1 VRQAWNS
8 GGAAGGWD
16 MSVHVDMHSVS
27 AAWKRLLSV
36 APTTATAKKYEEED
50 VHVVALDY
58 ECVRGQL
65 LERPTIRYS
74 LLRRLWQCMG
84 LRTVSPSTDTSR
96 GDDDDHQWTGREVI
110 TAHRSGRL
118 LSQ

>member
-1 VRQAWNS
+1 
-8 GGAAGGWD
+8 
-16 MSVHVDMHSVS
+16 MSVKVDMHSVS

-36 APTTATAKKYEEED
+36 SPTAKKDEEEHL
-50 VHVVALDY
+50 HVVVFDY

-74 LLRRLWQCMG
+74 LLWQCMG
-84 LRTVSPSTDTSR
+84 LRTVSPSTDTSK
-96 GDDDDHQWTGREVI
+96 GDDDDQWTGREVI